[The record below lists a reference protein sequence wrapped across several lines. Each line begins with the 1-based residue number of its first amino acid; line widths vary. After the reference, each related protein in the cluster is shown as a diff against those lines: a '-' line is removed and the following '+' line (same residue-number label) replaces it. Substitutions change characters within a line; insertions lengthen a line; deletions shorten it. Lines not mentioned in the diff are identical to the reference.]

1 MDVLQRNPT
10 LTRKPILPSWC
21 DCHLF
26 SIRQTIVFF
35 SIFRAVLTFGAF
47 IFCTVVLI
55 VVNDIQLDT
64 YIFLVI
70 IGTVNGIHLVIV
82 GYFIYAT
89 KTSNCSIKKL
99 WLIADIVLSI
109 VISAFALFCTVPSNF
124 YITVGVKLMALSDK
138 INGVLKEWAEFQ
150 QLRRKTAR
158 VNIWVKAHRTKNAM
172 MHKQIYLN

>member
-1 MDVLQRNPT
+1 MAVLQRNPT

-35 SIFRAVLTFGAF
+35 SIFRAVLTLGAL

-64 YIFLVI
+64 HIFLVI

-124 YITVGVKLMALSDK
+124 YITVGVKLMALSVILCL
-138 INGVLKEWAEFQ
+138 INLRMHHSFLEQSLQTQNTGV
-150 QLRRKTAR
+150 TYDY
-158 VNIWVKAHRTKNAM
+158 VCRTRG
-172 MHKQIYLN
+172 